1 MRRVNGMGECGE
13 NASLEIFLEGPDFN
27 ISYAIYS
34 ICYVNVTAS
43 ESISITYRHAVFLP
57 ERVGTGG
64 GTI

>member
-1 MRRVNGMGECGE
+1 MGECGE
-13 NASLEIFLEGPDFN
+13 NRLLKFFLRVPIL
-27 ISYAIYS
+27 ISRMQYS

>member
-1 MRRVNGMGECGE
+1 MEWVSVVKMRLLKF
-13 NASLEIFLEGPDFN
+13 SEGPDFN
-27 ISYAIYS
+27 VSYAIYS